1 VATNGFVRARGQ
13 RAPRYVRACG
23 IAIDP
28 THDAHVAPATC
39 PSRAAR
45 GRDVVCAK
53 HARRVAVTFNR
64 RLNMT
69 GDDFFAPLP
78 DLPANNHDP
87 WTPAH
92 PSRRA
97 RFLRFIVDRNPFY
110 LLSAVCMLVGCI
122 LLTNSTSFTPISRS
136 RLLVMLGTLNC
147 YEALLIGLAVWLIA
161 TRDLVRDGAILLGIE
176 AFFLVDTT
184 WLNHEIFTI
193 DLRLGV
199 IVSALLMIAATVKLA
214 AIIIGLRIHH
224 GNGAFV
230 LIATQLAILFAMP
243 GVFRHISA
251 PRHGALPALA
261 LYAGWWVVGAL
272 PVLATLLLRG
282 WPWIRFRR
290 VVRLFVIFA
299 FASVALH
306 LALENWVYK
315 VRWYDANLAPLALG
329 LALAFGLHDKHV
341 FSLAMRMRLQL
352 ALPVA
357 AVALS
362 VGFPSALMFPLHGI
376 SMSPLRLVFLAA
388 VIVYVHGLF
397 TYRHMYFL
405 LATAGCFAAA
415 GLGVSLPAIVQSV
428 QTGWSSVVD
437 VGRRLIPRTSTHWGV
452 LSVVASFLL
461 LVLGAI
467 ASVMKARQAHSA
479 IAIAPTLLPGG
490 GEDRFDDDQLM
501 V

>member
-1 VATNGFVRARGQ
+1 
-13 RAPRYVRACG
+13 
-23 IAIDP
+23 
-28 THDAHVAPATC
+28 
-39 PSRAAR
+39 
-45 GRDVVCAK
+45 
-53 HARRVAVTFNR
+53 
-64 RLNMT
+64 MT

-87 WTPAH
+87 WNPAH
-92 PSRRA
+92 PPRATARA
-97 RFLRFIVDRNPFY
+97 RLMTFVVDRNPFY
-110 LLSAVCMLVGCI
+110 LLSAVCMLIGCI
-122 LLTNSTSFTPISRS
+122 LLTNSTSFTPISRT

-176 AFFLVDTT
+176 AFFLVDMT

-193 DLRLGV
+193 DVNLGV
-199 IVSALLMIAATVKLA
+199 IVSALLMIAAIVKLA
-214 AIIIGLRIHH
+214 AIFIGLRIHH
-224 GNGAFV
+224 GTAAFV

-299 FASVALH
+299 FASIVLH
-306 LALENWVYK
+306 LSLENWVYK

-352 ALPVA
+352 VLPAV

-362 VGFPSALMFPLHGI
+362 VGFPSALMFPLFGSSI
-376 SMSPLRLVFLAA
+376 EMSPLRLVFLAA
-388 VIVYVHGLF
+388 VIVYVHGLLA
-397 TYRHMYFL
+397 YRHAYFAV
-405 LATAGCFAAA
+405 ATAACFAAA
-415 GLGVSLPAIVQSV
+415 GLGVSLPAIWQSV
-428 QTGWSSVVD
+428 QSGWSAGVD

-452 LSVVASFLL
+452 LSVVASFVL

-467 ASVMKARQAHSA
+467 TSVMKGRSA
-479 IAIAPTLLPGG
+479 VQSSTIAVANPLPPWG